1 MQPMN
6 DSPVESAVGPATTER
21 PVEDRVCTVPM
32 AGAERLGFLLVA
44 VGGRIEELAQQ
55 PLAELG
61 LDGHDYSV
69 LAILAVDGPGTQ
81 SDIAKL
87 MNKAPGVIVAAVDQL
102 ESKGFVE
109 RQRDPADRR
118 RSRVTPTKAGLKA
131 LAAADKVGDR
141 LVADALGELS
151 AAEVASLHALLK
163 RGLGLEP

>member
-1 MQPMN
+1 MQFMN
-6 DSPVESAVGPATTER
+6 DSPTESGLGAAQAENPVGEL
-21 PVEDRVCTVPM
+21 VCTVPM
-32 AGAERLGFLLVA
+32 AAAERLGFLLVA
-44 VGGRIEELAQQ
+44 LGGRIEESAQG

-61 LDGHDYSV
+61 LGGHDYSV

-118 RSRVTPTKAGLKA
+118 RSRVTPTKAGLNA
-131 LAAADKVGDR
+131 LAAADEVGDR
-141 LVADALGELS
+141 LVAEALGGLG
-151 AAEVASLHALLK
+151 AAEIDSLHALLK
-163 RGLGLEP
+163 RGLRLQP